1 MFLYLVVLGCL
12 ISGLSIVS
20 MGFQTSYRQ
29 ERDESGDFLD
39 QENPEIGLVDAV
51 RVYMLALFV
60 Q

>member
-1 MFLYLVVLGCL
+1 MFLDLVVFGCL
-12 ISGLSIVS
+12 ISGLSIVF

-51 RVYMLALFV
+51 RWCILALFV